1 MTTQLPARS
10 ILKQPSAQPSPT
22 DEQKAKA
29 ERDRRNLGIA
39 LHHANKIQER
49 KDIEARIFGN
59 IETLLE
65 FPSAVPFS
73 PSDASRY
80 VSLIRLFQPGDFD
93 NLVEERRID
102 GKCGFALCSNPPR
115 SKTVG
120 INSAWKLQGKGATD
134 YCSNDCL
141 RKSLYLKTQLS
152 EVPAWERDAN
162 QNPKIVLHADDRSS
176 NGASPITTRRP
187 GLQTNHRELALERG
201 ETTTSLRPNQV
212 MSSNIVE
219 NTNVAQPTQEVV
231 RAQQTLH
238 AAIEGYEPT
247 CTSSSNARPKH
258 QNNGIDHPLSFDQ
271 RNDEEMAEED
281 SWRDLFDS
289 IDKQ

>member
-93 NLVEERRID
+93 NLIEERRID
-102 GKCGFALCSNPPR
+102 GKCGYALCSNPPR

-120 INSAWKLQGKGATD
+120 MNSAWKLQGKGATD
-134 YCSNDCL
+134 YCSSDCL

-152 EVPAWERDAN
+152 EAPAWEREAN
-162 QNPKIVLHADDRSS
+162 QHPNIVLHADDRPSNISS
-176 NGASPITTRRP
+176 PTTPRRSGA
-187 GLQTNHRELALERG
+187 QTNHHELALERG
-201 ETTTSLRPNQV
+201 ETATSLRPNQV
-212 MSSNIVE
+212 MVSNVVE
-219 NTNVAQPTQEVV
+219 KAKVAQPRQEVV
-231 RAQQTLH
+231 RAQGTSH

-247 CTSSSNARPKH
+247 STSSSRTRPKD
-258 QNNGIDHPLSFDQ
+258 QSNGIDHQLSFDR

-289 IDKQ
+289 IEKS